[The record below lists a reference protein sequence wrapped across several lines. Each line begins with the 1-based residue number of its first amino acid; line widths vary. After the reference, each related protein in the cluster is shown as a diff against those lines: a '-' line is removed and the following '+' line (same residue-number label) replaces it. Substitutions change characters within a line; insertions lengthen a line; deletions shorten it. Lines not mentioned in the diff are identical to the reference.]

1 MSIDKEKPQDPL
13 YKIDCVGLCFD
24 GEVKITNEKG
34 DTPFCY
40 AGFNET
46 LFFSPNFTCV
56 IGGRGSGK
64 STLLQLIA
72 SAIKNN
78 SFVKGLKHETI
89 QECIKIEP
97 DIDTVDSVEYL
108 A

>member
-1 MSIDKEKPQDPL
+1 MSIDENKPQDPL
-13 YKIDCVGLCFD
+13 YKIDYVGLHFD

-34 DTPFCY
+34 EIPFCY

-46 LFFSPNFTCV
+46 LFFSPYFTCV

-72 SAIKNN
+72 SAIKI
-78 SFVKGLKHETI
+78 KALLK
-89 QECIKIEP
+89 
-97 DIDTVDSVEYL
+97 